1 MSFADAITQ
10 FIVTTRFEEIPSPVI
25 GRAKEL
31 VLDCAG
37 VMIAGSMHPAM
48 DIIIELIHEMG
59 GTGQASVVGKGMRTN
74 VSLAAFANSTMA
86 HVLDYDDT
94 SRSMRD
100 GHPTAPVL
108 PAVLALGER
117 GGASGKKIVEAY
129 ILGSEVEMKI
139 GSSVIPAHADKGWH
153 TTGTLGSLGAA
164 VAAARILG
172 LDVAR
177 TRAALGIAASEAAG
191 IIQNFG
197 TMTKSFHSGAAA
209 QHGIIA
215 ALLAKKGFT
224 ASIHALEGKAG
235 FYDVLC
241 DGGMDNVARISECL
255 GNPYDL
261 VLPGV
266 DIKRYPCCSSA
277 HGAIEGVLQLAREHD
292 LRPEA
297 VEHIR
302 VGVSYKVPNV
312 LAYRSPETDLEARSS
327 MHFCVAVTFLEG
339 KVTAEQFTDRNLA
352 DPRVHDLMRRVEMYI
367 HPDLQ
372 TRESLAHEFTSVT
385 MCLRDG
391 TEYSVKIEKGQG
403 SLSAPL
409 EGEEVVQ
416 KYRECAQ
423 SSLTREGVERS
434 LKMIQDL
441 ENLRDIREL
450 MGILSSSKEYVLRKT
465 TGEDESMGNPIQ

>member
-1 MSFADAITQ
+1 MNFSDAITQ
-10 FIVTTRFEEIPSPVI
+10 FIVNTRFEEIPSPVI
-25 GRAKEL
+25 ARAKEL

-37 VMIAGSMHPAM
+37 VMIAGSMHPA
-48 DIIIELIHEMG
+48 INCISELIKEMG
-59 GTGQASVVGKGMRTN
+59 GIRQASVVAKGMRTN
-74 VSLAAFANSTMA
+74 TSFAAFANGTMA

-117 GGASGKKIVEAY
+117 EGLSGKRILEAY

-139 GSSVIPAHADKGWH
+139 GSSVIPTHADKGWH

-164 VAAARILG
+164 AAAAKILE
-172 LDVAR
+172 LDADQTRVAI
-177 TRAALGIAASEAAG
+177 GIAASEAAG

-197 TMTKSFHSGAAA
+197 TMTKSFHAGAAA

-215 ALLAKKGFT
+215 ALLAEKGFT
-224 ASIHALEGKAG
+224 ASSDALEGRAG

-241 DGGMDNVARISECL
+241 EGGADKVAEISECL
-255 GNPYDL
+255 GTPYDL
-261 VLPGV
+261 VFPGV

-277 HGAIEGVLQLAREHD
+277 HCAIEGVLQLVQEHD
-292 LRPEA
+292 LSFEA
-297 VEHIR
+297 VESIR

-327 MHFCVAVTFLEG
+327 MHFCLAVAFLDREVTTG
-339 KVTAEQFTDRNLA
+339 QFTERKLT

-372 TRESLAHEFTSVT
+372 TKESLAHEFTSVT
-385 MCLRDG
+385 VCLGGG

-403 SLSAPL
+403 SVSAPL
-409 EGEEVVQ
+409 EGAEIID
-416 KYRECAQ
+416 KYKQCAQ
-423 SSLTREGVERS
+423 GLLTKENIERS
-434 LKMIQDL
+434 LEMIRDFEDL
-441 ENLRDIREL
+441 ADVKEL
-450 MGILSSSKEYVLRKT
+450 MTTLSPSRK
-465 TGEDESMGNPIQ
+465 GGLEKL

>member
-1 MSFADAITQ
+1 MGFADAITQ

-31 VLDCAG
+31 VLDCSG
-37 VMIAGSMHPAM
+37 VMIAGSMHPAI

-117 GGASGKKIVEAY
+117 EGASGKKIVEAY

-164 VAAARILG
+164 AGAAKILE
-172 LDVAR
+172 LDIDQ
-177 TRAALGIAASEAAG
+177 TRATIGIAASEAAG

-197 TMTKSFHSGAAA
+197 TMTKSFHAGAAA

-215 ALLAKKGFT
+215 GLLAQKGFT
-224 ASIHALEGKAG
+224 ASSEALEGRAG
-235 FYDVLC
+235 FLDVLC
-241 DGGMDNVARISECL
+241 DGGADNVATISECL
-255 GNPYDL
+255 GTPYDL
-261 VLPGV
+261 VFPGV

-277 HGAIEGVLQLAREHD
+277 HCAIEGVLQLVQEHD
-292 LRPEA
+292 LSFEA
-297 VEHIR
+297 VESIQ

-312 LAYRSPETDLEARSS
+312 LVYRSPETDLEARSS
-327 MHFCVAVTFLEG
+327 MHFCLAVAFLEG

-352 DPRVHDLMRRVEMYI
+352 DPRVHDLMRRIEMYI

-372 TRESLAHEFTSVT
+372 TRESLAHEFTSLT
-385 MCLRDG
+385 LRLRDG
-391 TEYSVKIEKGQG
+391 TEYSVKIETGQG
-403 SLSAPL
+403 SVSAPL
-409 EGEEVVQ
+409 KGEEIIH
-416 KYRECAQ
+416 KYRDCAQ
-423 SSLTREGVERS
+423 SSLTRENVKRS
-434 LKMIQDL
+434 LEMIQDL
-441 ENLRDIREL
+441 ENLGDIREL
-450 MGILSSSKEYVLRKT
+450 MGILSSSK
-465 TGEDESMGNPIQ
+465 G